1 MAPRKRSDE
10 NRKLPARW
18 RYKHGAY
25 YFRVPESAREHWEN
39 KRDFRLGKTLAEAHA
54 NFAARVGYEGNV
66 VLMEHLC
73 DRYTIEVVP
82 GKSPATQR
90 SNQYSI
96 QRIRKAFAGNRV
108 SAIQPVHLY
117 AYQDHML
124 KTESPK
130 KAALDHEVM
139 SHMFTMAIRWGVI
152 RTHPM
157 VNKGV
162 VKPSAGRGRKVLP
175 IQRDLIAL
183 MGMLPRKWQLYV
195 GLKIW
200 TGRRKGELL
209 SLTRSDVS
217 EDGLR
222 FVDNKNRDNVFTLA
236 WEPEVRRLIRE
247 LQQLNQG
254 IGNVY
259 LFHTRDG
266 QPYIKPDGT
275 TSGFDSI
282 WQRYRN
288 KAFSEGIISVRFTE
302 HDMRKVR
309 ASELSAEQ
317 AQELLQHT
325 NAAMTRRY
333 RPGKKIIDMG
343 KAK

>member
-1 MAPRKRSDE
+1 MTPRKRSDA
-10 NRKLPARW
+10 NKKLPALW
-18 RYKHGAY
+18 RFKHGAY
-25 YFRVPESAREHWEN
+25 FFRVPPEARHHWDN
-39 KRDFRLGKTLAEAHA
+39 KTEFRLGRTLAEAHA
-54 NFAARVGYEGNV
+54 EYARRVGYEGKV
-66 VLMEHLC
+66 QLMEDLC
-73 DRYTIEVVP
+73 DRYTLEVIP
-82 GKSPATQR
+82 KKAPATQR

-117 AYQDHML
+117 AYQDHVI
-124 KTESPK
+124 KTESVK

-152 RTHPM
+152 RSHPM

-162 VKPSAGRGRKVLP
+162 VKPSTGKGRKVVPAQQELLA
-175 IQRDLIAL
+175 LIAA
-183 MGMLPRKWQLYV
+183 LPRKLQLYV

-209 SLTRSDVS
+209 RLTRSDVT
-217 EDGLR
+217 EEGLR
-222 FVDNKNRDNVFTLA
+222 FADNKNPDNAFTLA
-236 WEPEVRRLIRE
+236 WEPETRRLIRE
-247 LQQLNQG
+247 LQQVNQG
-254 IGNVY
+254 IGSTY

-288 KAFSEGIISVRFTE
+288 KAFDAGVISVRFTE
-302 HDMRKVR
+302 HDLRKVR
-309 ASELSAEQ
+309 ASELSADQ
-317 AQELLQHT
+317 AQQLLQHT
-325 NAAMTRRY
+325 NPAMTARY
-333 RPGKKIIDMG
+333 RPGRKVVRIEQK
-343 KAK
+343 